1 MIGLAWGVDRPVA
14 RRVLSALP
22 WRPYR
27 WRPYKK
33 ARSLQGF
40 TLVEL
45 IAVIVILAITSVVG
59 AGFITSVVEQYQKAQ
74 IRSELVLKGSVALE
88 QLTRQLRMSVP
99 NSVRV
104 SASGACVEF
113 LPLLGGAFYHAQVP
127 DSANGMAP
135 ASTVPTM
142 SFLLGGAT
150 PKHVLV
156 SPLSTPEIY
165 RVSAPA
171 ARVSAGDFGSEPYTQ
186 AVFSASHS
194 FIRNSLNHRLLIAA
208 DPKRFCVSGDKLVRY
223 QNYGLSVA
231 TLADG
236 SPGGDEV
243 LMSTGVAAGLP
254 AFELS
259 LGSEDR
265 NSALEVELVFSDR
278 GEQIT
283 LTGRVLVR
291 NVP

>member
-1 MIGLAWGVDRPVA
+1 MIGLAEYADRPA
-14 RRVLSALP
+14 KRPALAA
-22 WRPYR
+22 WSQRSHI
-27 WRPYKK
+27 K
-33 ARSLQGF
+33 ARSPQGF

-45 IAVIVILAITSVVG
+45 IAVIVILAITSVLG
-59 AGFITSVVEQYQKAQ
+59 ASFITSVIEQYQKAQ

-99 NSVRV
+99 NSLRV

-113 LPLLGGAFYHAQVP
+113 FPLLGGAFYHAQVP

-135 ASTVPTM
+135 ASAVSTM
-142 SFLLGGAT
+142 SFSLGAAV

-156 SPLSTPEIY
+156 SPLSTSEIY
-165 RVSAPA
+165 RVSSPA
-171 ARVSAGDFGSEPYTQ
+171 ARVTAGNFGVEPYTQ
-186 AVFSASHS
+186 AVFSAAHS

-208 DPKRFCVSGDKLVRY
+208 DPKRFCVGGDKLVRY
-223 QNYGLSVA
+223 QDYGLSVA
-231 TLADG
+231 TLTDG
-236 SPGGDEV
+236 SPGGQEV
-243 LMSTGVAAGLP
+243 LMSTGVAAGSP

-265 NSALEVELVFSDR
+265 NSALEVALVFSDR